1 MLLSGLEGPGK
12 GIGGCVGDAGY
23 MSGIIWAHA
32 GLSDVECELST
43 DDAHTVR
50 VRLHLAYH
58 SQRSYVIGPHGQR
71 DSLIPPEWGPLAKR
85 Y

>member
-12 GIGGCVGDAGY
+12 GIGSCIGDAGY
-23 MSGIIWAHA
+23 MGGIIWAHT
-32 GLSDVECELST
+32 GLRDVECELST

-58 SQRSYVIGPHGQR
+58 RQRSNVICPDGQR
-71 DSLIPPEWGPLAKR
+71 DSLVPPKGGPLAKR